1 MKIDFIDVKKNNK
14 RFTGKILKSI
24 KSVIKSGNYILGKN
38 LESFEQLFAKYCG
51 AKYAVGV
58 NSGTDALKYSL
69 LAAGVSFG
77 NVATVS
83 FTFPATVMSI
93 LSAGAIPQ
101 FIDIDPQTG
110 LMDIEDLKRKINKD
124 TKAIM
129 PVHFMGH
136 PCDMDSINKIAHKYG
151 IPVIEDACQAVGS
164 TYHGR
169 RAGALGDFGCFSFF
183 PTKNLSCIG
192 DGGAITTNDEKMYK
206 RLLLLRNFGRK
217 DREEFDSLGY
227 NSRLDE
233 VQAAVLNIKL
243 PLLDYWNNI
252 RNDNAD
258 YYNKNMVNGIVPVM
272 PLHDTRSAYHI
283 YAVRVKDNK
292 SFEKRMNEKG
302 VDCRTHYSIPV
313 HKHKFCKSF
322 YEKLPGTDL
331 LSSQTLSLPMNENT
345 KRREQ
350 AYVLK
355 CLMECR
361 NEL

>member
-1 MKIDFIDVKKNNK
+1 MEIDFIDVKKNNK
-14 RFTGKILKSI
+14 RFTHKILKSI

-38 LESFEQLFAKYCG
+38 LEEFELSFAKYCG
-51 AKYAVGV
+51 TKYAVGV

-69 LAAGVSFG
+69 LASGVSTG

-110 LMDIEDLKRKINKD
+110 LMSLEDLKRKINKD

-136 PCDMDSINKIAHKYG
+136 PCDMDDINKMSNHYG

-164 TYHGR
+164 TYHGK
-169 RAGALGDFGCFSFF
+169 RAGSLGDFGCFSFF

-192 DGGAITTNDEKMYK
+192 DGGAITTNDDKMYK

-252 RNDNAD
+252 RNDSAD
-258 YYNKNMVNGIVPVM
+258 YYNKNMVNGIVPVI
-272 PLHDTRSAYHI
+272 PIADTKSAYHL

-292 SFEKRMNEKG
+292 HFEKRMNEKG
-302 VDCRTHYSIPV
+302 VDCRTHYSVPV
-313 HKHKFCKSF
+313 HRHKFCKSF
-322 YEKLPGTDL
+322 YETLHGTDL
-331 LSSQTLSLPMNENT
+331 LSSQTLSLPLNENI

-350 AYVLK
+350 DYVLK
-355 CLMECR
+355 CLMECQ